1 MLWAPSSSRS
11 RRAQVEG
18 QGGVKEKPEGAEQ
31 LFADRDN
38 SDSGSRASMEPGW
51 CLRVVTADPG
61 ILNHCESELRCNA
74 TAVESVPGRSHRQ
87 QWLLLSVVELIA

>member
-31 LFADRDN
+31 LFADRDD

-61 ILNHCESELRCNA
+61 ILNHCESGRCNA

-87 QWLLLSVVELIA
+87 QWLLLSVVELVA